1 MTFFIFKVCYN
12 TIEENLKKGSYMNRI
27 SEKKLDSLVLYLLVT
42 KGQLTTSQL
51 IKSAT
56 EYLENQSLL
65 MPGDKKILTGRK
77 DTTFSQIVRN
87 IVSHRDQSGNMIH
100 EGLISYDSNNSSL
113 EIKLKGKEHFEKFIA
128 TSFK

>member
-128 TSFK
+128 TSCK

>member
-12 TIEENLKKGSYMNRI
+12 TIEENLKKDSYMNRI

-113 EIKLKGKEHFEKFIA
+113 AITLKGKEHFEKFIA

>member
-100 EGLISYDSNNSSL
+100 EGLISYDSNNSS
-113 EIKLKGKEHFEKFIA
+113 
-128 TSFK
+128 

>member
-1 MTFFIFKVCYN
+1 
-12 TIEENLKKGSYMNRI
+12 MNRI

-100 EGLISYDSNNSSL
+100 EGLISYDSNNSL
-113 EIKLKGKEHFEKFIA
+113 LAITLKGKEHFEKFIA

>member
-1 MTFFIFKVCYN
+1 
-12 TIEENLKKGSYMNRI
+12 MNRI

-42 KGQLTTSQL
+42 RGPLTTSQL

-56 EYLENQSLL
+56 EYLENQRLL
-65 MPGDKKILTGRK
+65 TSGDKETLAGRK

-87 IVSHRDQSGNMIH
+87 IVSHRGQPGNMIY

-113 EIKLKGKEHFEKFIA
+113 AITLKGKEHFEKFIA